1 MLMDPA
7 FAQAHEIPANAFVYR
22 LTVGDDQIDIQS
34 RVSNHAIVE
43 ILSDAAWAHSI
54 ALGWG
59 VEEYKQL
66 GKWWVVRRHEV
77 DYLGGAVL
85 GDELVCY
92 TWPSGLTRAT
102 AQRRHVLV
110 RPADE
115 TVIAKALNT
124 WAVID
129 VASNR
134 PARVP
139 PELAAS
145 FNPDLFV

>member
-1 MLMDPA
+1 MDDA
-7 FAQAHEIPANAFVYR
+7 FRETHEISPKAFEYR
-22 LTVGDDQIDIQS
+22 LTVGEGLIDIQD

-43 ILSDAAWAHSI
+43 ILSDAAWAHSV

-59 VEEYKQL
+59 LDEYKAL

-77 DYLGGAVL
+77 DYLGAAML
-85 GDELVCY
+85 GDELICY
-92 TWPSGLTRAT
+92 TWPSGLTRAS

-110 RPADE
+110 RPSDE
-115 TVIAKALNT
+115 AVIAKALNT

-139 PELAAS
+139 PELATA
-145 FNPDLFV
+145 FDPTAFI

>member
-1 MLMDPA
+1 MDQA
-7 FAQAHEIPANAFVYR
+7 FRDTHEIPANAFVYS

-43 ILSDAAWAHSI
+43 ILSDAAWAHSVQ
-54 ALGWG
+54 LGWG
-59 VEEYKQL
+59 IEDYQRL

-77 DYLGGAVL
+77 DYLGAAL
-85 GDELVCY
+85 RGDQLVCY
-92 TWPSGLTRAT
+92 TWPSGSTRAT
-102 AQRRHVLV
+102 GQRRHVLV
-110 RPADE
+110 RPSDN

-129 VASNR
+129 VATNR

-139 PELAAS
+139 PELAAA
-145 FNPDLFV
+145 FDPAAFV